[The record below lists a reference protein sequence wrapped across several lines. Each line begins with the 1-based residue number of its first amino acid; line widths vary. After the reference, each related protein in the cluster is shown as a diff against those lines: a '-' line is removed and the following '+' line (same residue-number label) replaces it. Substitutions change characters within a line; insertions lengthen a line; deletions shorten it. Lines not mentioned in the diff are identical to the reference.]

1 MVIDFIFCL
10 LQVVLSDLINK
21 KQIFFKQFSLRAWIF
36 IRLYICMFTDAQFRL
51 TNFRVAYCLLLVTFY
66 VKVIILS
73 CSFSCVSSF
82 THSSLQYLLRLFRYG
97 LSIRLNACCTH
108 GLQICARTDGSI
120 FSYPLFLRVPLHFT
134 LKIGTE
140 AQHEEKI
147 YMTGGVIQHNNTH
160 RNPLH

>member
-36 IRLYICMFTDAQFRL
+36 IRLYICMFTVAQFRL

-108 GLQICARTDGSI
+108 GCANMCEDGWKH
-120 FSYPLFLRVPLHFT
+120 LFLPIISSSAVAFHTQNWHRGPARGENLHDWWCDST
-134 LKIGTE
+134 
-140 AQHEEKI
+140 
-147 YMTGGVIQHNNTH
+147 
-160 RNPLH
+160 